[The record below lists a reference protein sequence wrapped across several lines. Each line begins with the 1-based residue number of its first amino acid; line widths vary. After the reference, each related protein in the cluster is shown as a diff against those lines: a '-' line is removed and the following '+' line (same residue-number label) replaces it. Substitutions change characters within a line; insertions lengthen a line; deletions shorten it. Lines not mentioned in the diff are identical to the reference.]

1 MAKNCTICSQSEEI
15 QEQIRQ
21 WHKDGKSYREIE
33 TSLANEFKLSISNS
47 SIRRHL
53 VNCIEAKNDD
63 EKKIHLKFNEMN
75 TYQQPDGADMHKA
88 LSFILRYGIEMFFQ
102 RMDETIDAKTPYSVH
117 LETYKCLDILIKML
131 DNLYPNSAELAKAKE
146 QQRIKYSSDNI
157 NFFQL
162 MVLQEIYENPKKM
175 TPNEF
180 KEWMNTEIDKAS
192 AKYYREKNSS

>member
-1 MAKNCTICSQSEEI
+1 MAKSCSICSSTPEV

-21 WHKDGKSYREIE
+21 WHKDGKSYRDIE
-33 TSLANEFKLSISNS
+33 TSLAHEGNLSISNS

-53 VNCIEAKNDD
+53 VNCIETKKDD
-63 EKKIHLKFNEMN
+63 EKKNHLNFNEMH

-88 LSFILRYGIEMFFQ
+88 LCFILRYGIEMFFQ
-102 RMDETIDAKTPYSVH
+102 RMDETIDAKTPYNVH
-117 LETYKCLDILIKML
+117 LETYKCLDMLIKML
-131 DNLYPNSAELAKAKE
+131 ENLYPNSAELAKVKE
-146 QQRIKYSSDNI
+146 QERIKYSADNI

-162 MVLQEIYENPKKM
+162 EVLHEIYTNPKKM
-175 TPNEF
+175 TPKEF

>member
-1 MAKNCTICSQSEEI
+1 MAKSCSICSSTPEVQK
-15 QEQIRQ
+15 QIRQ
-21 WHKDGKSYREIE
+21 WYKDGKSYRDIE
-33 TSLANEFKLSISNS
+33 TSLAHEFKLSISNS

-53 VNCIEAKNDD
+53 LKCIE
-63 EKKIHLKFNEMN
+63 EKKITLNFHEMH

-88 LSFILRYGIEMFFQ
+88 LCFILRYGIEMFFQ

-117 LETYKCLDILIKML
+117 LETYKCLDMLIKML
-131 DNLYPNSAELAKAKE
+131 ENLYPNSAELAKAKE
-146 QQRIKYSSDNI
+146 QQRIKYSADNI

-162 MVLQEIYENPKKM
+162 MVLQEIYKNPKKM